1 MTAARWRERSRTL
14 RLLILEINKGRSCSS
29 WRLITSEP
37 LSCQTV
43 WVILPNRGEL
53 DFNEM
58 TFRNFR
64 FLLHEEKLSLNFY
77 PLGSKIE
84 GLKIEGGEE
93 GQD

>member
-1 MTAARWRERSRTL
+1 M
-14 RLLILEINKGRSCSS
+14 
-29 WRLITSEP
+29 SEP

-43 WVILPNRGEL
+43 WVILPTIIL

-58 TFRNFR
+58 MFRNFR